1 MTHRNDLE
9 LIRDTRAG
17 QCDAFGVLYARHL
30 AAAQRLAAREADN
43 PSDREDVVAQAFT
56 SILCGL
62 QTGKGPEHT
71 FLPYLLTT
79 VQRIAHRINKQARRT
94 RTIEP
99 AQEPAICDP
108 DPFEAPFDDTALP
121 EVFGTLPVRWQQ
133 VLIQVDLE
141 SNKPAAIAPLLGLS
155 PNAVSALLYR
165 AREGLRSAYL
175 QARTGPG
182 VGQDCAR
189 VINHLGTYIRGRL
202 PATTR
207 PGIEGHLAGCQPCT
221 AVAEHLQDLRRLLH
235 GGTAY

>member
-17 QCDAFGVLYARHL
+17 QRDAFGILYARHL
-30 AAAQRLAAREADN
+30 AAAQRLAARESDN

-56 SILCGL
+56 SILRGL
-62 QTGKGPEHT
+62 QTGKGPERT

-79 VQRIAHRINKQARRT
+79 VQRIAHRSNKQARRT

-99 AQEPAICDP
+99 AQEPATYDP
-108 DPFEAPFDDTALP
+108 DPLKAAIDDTALL
-121 EVFGTLPVRWQQ
+121 EVFGSLPVRWQQ
-133 VLIQVDLE
+133 VLLHVDLE
-141 SNKPAAIAPLLGLS
+141 NNKPATIAPLLGMS

-175 QARTGPG
+175 QAHAGPA

-189 VINHLGTYIRGRL
+189 VIHHLGTYLRGRL

-207 PGIEGHLAGCQPCT
+207 PGIEGHLAGCQHCT
-221 AVAEHLQDLRRLLH
+221 AIAEHLQDLRHLLH